1 MKKGV
6 LFKGV
11 IYMNKNI
18 YCKAFDIK
26 AIDESVCL
34 HLYKNV
40 DDEESV
46 AFTGLDIEAAEA
58 LCEML
63 KQEIEK
69 AKSSKFII

>member
-1 MKKGV
+1 
-6 LFKGV
+6 
-11 IYMNKNI
+11 MNRSI

-34 HLYKNV
+34 YLYENIE
-40 DDEESV
+40 DNDHV
-46 AFTGLDIEAAEA
+46 ACTGLDIESAEA

-69 AKSSKFII
+69 AKRSIQ